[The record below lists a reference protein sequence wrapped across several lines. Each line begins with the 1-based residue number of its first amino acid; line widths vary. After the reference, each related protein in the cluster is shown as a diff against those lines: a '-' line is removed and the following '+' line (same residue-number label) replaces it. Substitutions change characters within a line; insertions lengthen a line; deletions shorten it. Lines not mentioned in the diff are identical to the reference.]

1 MNIATVCRVA
11 ESVKTR
17 RYRSV
22 VREEQAAATRRAVL
36 AAARDLFTEHG
47 YDATSVTDVARAAGV
62 SVDTVYASVGRKP
75 ELVLA
80 VVDMVLGGA
89 DEPVPA
95 EQRDYVR
102 AIRAA
107 SSAEEKIAVYAAAL
121 GATMPAVAPLVDALR
136 RAGEGDPECHTAWK
150 RLSDRRAANMRLF
163 VADLTAAGGVRT
175 DQRATE
181 LADVVW
187 SLGGPEHYLL
197 LRSRGWGPR
206 RYVRHLQDAWTRLL
220 LANGT

>member
-17 RYRSV
+17 RYRSA
-22 VREEQAAATRRAVL
+22 VREEQAAATRHAVL
-36 AAARDLFTEHG
+36 SAARELFTGRG
-47 YDATSVTDVARAAGV
+47 YDATSVSEVARAAGV

-89 DEPVPA
+89 DEPIPA

-107 SSAEEKIAVYAAAL
+107 SSSEEKIAVYAAAL
-121 GATMPAVAPLVDALR
+121 AKMMPTIAPLVDALR
-136 RAGEGDPECHTAWK
+136 GAGEGDPECHRAWK

-163 VADLTAAGGVRT
+163 VADLQAAGGVRT
-175 DQRATE
+175 DLRAAD

-206 RYVRHLQDAWTRLL
+206 RYARHLRDAWTRLL